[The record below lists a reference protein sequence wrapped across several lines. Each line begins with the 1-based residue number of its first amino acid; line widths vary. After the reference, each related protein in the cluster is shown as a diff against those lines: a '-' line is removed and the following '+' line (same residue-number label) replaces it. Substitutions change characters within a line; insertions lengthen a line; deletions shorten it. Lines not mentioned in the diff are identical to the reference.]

1 MAINGCQAAEKGMPK
16 AEHDNRKFNP
26 CSSCDLVL
34 KFTQMT
40 PKPSSNLEV
49 KRLIETEIIEET
61 VTDIQ
66 AAGEQ
71 GLVKEPRTIARP
83 PGRKPPKK
91 RKPPMKRKPPKKG
104 KPPKKVPVKRKPAKG
119 TKKATKKK

>member
-1 MAINGCQAAEKGMPK
+1 
-16 AEHDNRKFNP
+16 
-26 CSSCDLVL
+26 
-34 KFTQMT
+34 MT

-91 RKPPMKRKPPKKG
+91 RKPPMKRKPPKK
-104 KPPKKVPVKRKPAKG
+104 VPVKRKPAKG